1 MKIKYKNY
9 EHIYRWVEFT
19 TQKIRQGVKK
29 VMTIGKVCKA
39 ERDRMRGGGV
49 EGEMILVKVVTVKE
63 DKI

>member
-1 MKIKYKNY
+1 
-9 EHIYRWVEFT
+9 
-19 TQKIRQGVKK
+19 
-29 VMTIGKVCKA
+29 MTIGKVCKA